1 MWELLWPKF
10 WLTEFFCDLY
20 AVYTPGPAF
29 AWSHLHLYMKAGS
42 DAFMLPDG
50 VRNITH
56 PADDARMRALLQAL
70 KGSGF
75 QAEAARIGTLRA
87 PVMATTCSD

>member
-1 MWELLWPKF
+1 
-10 WLTEFFCDLY
+10 
-20 AVYTPGPAF
+20 
-29 AWSHLHLYMKAGS
+29 MKAGS

-87 PVMATTCSD
+87 PGDGDHLFRLMATSRSD